1 MTKTAPARGV
11 PIIRKGPPEIAI
23 EWIDVTI
30 DIRVSHPLIHPEKI
44 SRVRPKVQ
52 HMTILSK
59 VCGLELPPEERGYTS
74 LFPRLDEKL
83 ISSDVI
89 DLR

>member
-30 DIRVSHPLIHPEKI
+30 DIRVRSHPVIHPKTI
-44 SRVRPKVQ
+44 SRGQSPGPIPMV
-52 HMTILSK
+52 T
-59 VCGLELPPEERGYTS
+59 
-74 LFPRLDEKL
+74 D
-83 ISSDVI
+83 IS
-89 DLR
+89 

>member
-30 DIRVSHPLIHPEKI
+30 DIRVSHPVIHPKNT
-44 SRVRPKVQ
+44 SQGSAYDNP
-52 HMTILSK
+52 ILK

>member
-30 DIRVSHPLIHPEKI
+30 DIRVSCPVIQGRCHPKCL
-44 SRVRPKVQ
+44 
-52 HMTILSK
+52 TIPTK
-59 VCGLELPPEERGYTS
+59 VCGLDLPPEERGYTS